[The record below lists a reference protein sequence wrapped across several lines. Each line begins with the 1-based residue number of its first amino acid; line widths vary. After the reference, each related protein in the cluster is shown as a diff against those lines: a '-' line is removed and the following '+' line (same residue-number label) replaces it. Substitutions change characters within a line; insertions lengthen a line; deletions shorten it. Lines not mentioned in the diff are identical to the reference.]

1 MPVLSLDAVRSATD
15 RAFIN
20 TPPSLAHVMLAGR
33 VARLE
38 VAGAALFDRLHP
50 ALAHLDVDPPSGPPP
65 LTVRV
70 WDAAETGVPHPEPAV
85 DDPGMNGVVTLS
97 EDRQRVRHDRR
108 TSTAWLDRE
117 RGELFACFRSAATT
131 SLSDRGKP
139 LQLPLAVWHLDR
151 SIPLIHA
158 GVVARH
164 GRGVLFPGK
173 GGSGKTTASLSCA
186 LAGYDYVGDDCVGV
200 DLGKRP
206 RVIAHSLFG
215 STNVA
220 PHHLSRFPAL
230 ASHAIAG
237 VTPDEDKDL
246 VLLGLLLPRPLARLA
261 TVRAI
266 VMPTIAGDART
277 RLVPATRAD
286 ALRTLAPSTLLF
298 FPGSAAGQMAF
309 LSELVAAL
317 PCYRLEMSPRLDE
330 IPACLDEFLGRT
342 AS

>member
-1 MPVLSLDAVRSATD
+1 MLPFSRHHVPVRPRQAAAAPARGLASTQAFRST
-15 RAFIN
+15 RASSPD
-20 TPPSLAHVMLAGR
+20 T
-33 VARLE
+33 
-38 VAGAALFDRLHP
+38 AAACCFP
-50 ALAHLDVDPPSGPPP
+50 EKEA
-65 LTVRV
+65 
-70 WDAAETGVPHPEPAV
+70 AAE
-85 DDPGMNGVVTLS
+85 
-97 EDRQRVRHDRR
+97 
-108 TSTAWLDRE
+108 
-117 RGELFACFRSAATT
+117 
-131 SLSDRGKP
+131 
-139 LQLPLAVWHLDR
+139 
-151 SIPLIHA
+151 
-158 GVVARH
+158 
-164 GRGVLFPGK
+164 
-173 GGSGKTTASLSCA
+173 TTASLSCA

-266 VMPTIAGDART
+266 VIVNDSGAGDART

-309 LSELVAAL
+309 RRAGRRTPLLSAGNESASGRDSCL
-317 PCYRLEMSPRLDE
+317 P
-330 IPACLDEFLGRT
+330 
-342 AS
+342 